1 MLITEITASFG
12 RTIQFQQFEP
22 VNVHVSLKAEIV
34 DGENSLEKLNKMA
47 QDIVNKEIDNL
58 IEQRKIL
65 DEARFAD
72 EVPGIITKIERCS
85 TVEEKIALWEELDV
99 SIRRVPSIKA
109 AFKK

>member
-1 MLITEITASFG
+1 MKIVEITASFG

-22 VNVHVSLKAEIV
+22 VNVHVSLKAEIS
-34 DGENSLEKLNKMA
+34 DGMNSLEKLNKLA

-72 EVPGIITKIERCS
+72 EVPEIIAKIQKCV
-85 TVEEKIALWEELDV
+85 TIAEKIALWETLDV
-99 SIRRVPSIKA
+99 AIRRVPSIKA
-109 AFKK
+109 EFKK

>member
-1 MLITEITASFG
+1 MKITEATVSFG

-22 VNVHVSLKAEIV
+22 VNVHVSLRAEIG
-34 DGENSLEKLNKMA
+34 DGPGAIESLNRIA
-47 QDIVNKEIDNL
+47 QGIVNKEIDTL
-58 IEQRKIL
+58 VEQRKIL

-72 EVPGIITKIERCS
+72 EVPGIIAKIERCS